1 MMLITRADDRENLVV
16 VDLRLMEVG
25 EMEVGEERG
34 DREGL
39 FLRFTLIFL
48 FVSSYSSHVTRVTL
62 SLINSINAIVTLEL
76 EITLESTQKTCQ
88 SAPTH
93 LGHAKPNFF
102 A

>member
-39 FLRFTLIFL
+39 FLRFTLIF
-48 FVSSYSSHVTRVTL
+48 SHL
-62 SLINSINAIVTLEL
+62 SI
-76 EITLESTQKTCQ
+76 C
-88 SAPTH
+88 
-93 LGHAKPNFF
+93 
-102 A
+102 